1 MKYPDIK
8 TLLGLS
14 LVNKYLTGRLLRFA
28 DEQGI
33 SRILASM
40 GSFTPEDA
48 ISVLQK
54 DCGFVLNDKVRARMM
69 KVLIDFLCECGHAR
83 KENGRFFWGSGNTAR
98 CSLSADETAIAK
110 EVFRGQVEFFERCLI
125 HAAAFLRGG
134 PPLYSFDSET
144 THIWEDFLG
153 NAEFNFAR
161 SVLAQVML
169 SGNGDNAHILDL
181 CYGPGF
187 DILQIQERFAGV
199 RITALDFKDIFRS
212 RALGRIPNPEA
223 VRWVD
228 SGNWGGFG
236 TRLPFPS
243 ETFDMVFFACADP
256 YIAGELRDPVYRDIF
271 RVIKPGGSLN
281 ILSHSYP
288 DPGMRFVEDIWVRRG
303 TLCHD
308 FAESVCEGWHGFYGA
323 AESLALF
330 GSIGFRVDTVM
341 MNSSIWR
348 LDKP

>member
-1 MKYPDIK
+1 M
-8 TLLGLS
+8 
-14 LVNKYLTGRLLRFA
+14 RFA

-33 SRILASM
+33 ISLFASLC
-40 GSFTPEDA
+40 SFTLEDA

-54 DCGFVLNDKVRARMM
+54 DRGYVLNDKVRSRMV
-69 KVLIDFLCECGHAR
+69 KVLIDFLCECGHVT
-83 KENGRFFWGSGNTAR
+83 KEYGHYCWNGGNGAVD
-98 CSLSADETAIAK
+98 SLSADENAIATQ
-110 EVFRGQVEFFERCLI
+110 VFKGQVDFFERCLL
-125 HAAAFLRGG
+125 HAGTFLRGG
-134 PPLYSFDSET
+134 SPLYSFDSEA

-169 SGNGDNAHILDL
+169 SGKGANAHVLDL

-187 DILQIQERFAGV
+187 DILQIQQHFAA
-199 RITALDFKDIFRS
+199 IELTALDFKDIFRD
-212 RALGRIPNPEA
+212 RALSRIPNPEA
-223 VRWVD
+223 VHWVD
-228 SGNWGGFG
+228 SDKWGGFG

-243 ETFDMVFFACADP
+243 NVFDVVFFACADP
-256 YIAGELRDPVYRDIF
+256 YIAEELREFVYRDIF
-271 RVIKPGGSLN
+271 RVIRPGGSLN

-288 DPGMRFVEDIWVRRG
+288 DPEKRFVEDMWVRRG

-308 FAESVCEGWHGFYGA
+308 FAESVCEGWHGFYDA
-323 AESLALF
+323 EESLALF
-330 GSIGFRVDTVM
+330 GSIGFTVDTVM